1 MKRARLI
8 VDGMNVIGSRP
19 DRWWKDRT
27 GAMRR
32 LVRRLEDYARA
43 EDTQITVVF
52 DSAPF
57 DLAPPPGSGVLA
69 VFATPAAR
77 NAADD
82 EIVRIVES
90 DAEPD
95 SLQVVT
101 SDAALA
107 ARVEALGA
115 TVLTAG
121 GFRNRLEEAASET

>member
-19 DRWWKDRT
+19 DRWWKDRI

-32 LVRRLEDYARA
+32 LVGRLGDYAR
-43 EDTQITVVF
+43 EQGPQITVVF
-52 DSAPF
+52 DAAPF
-57 DLAPPPGSGVLA
+57 DLGPAPEAGVLV
-69 VFATPAAR
+69 VFASSAAR

-82 EIVRIVES
+82 EIVRLVES
-90 DAEPD
+90 DAESE

-115 TVLTAG
+115 TVLAAG
-121 GFRNRLEEAASET
+121 SFRNRLEETSGT